1 MSLWGKIAGGAAG
14 LALGGPLGALMG
26 VVAGHFLVDE
36 RQRTEGAKSP
46 ADGRIPPER
55 QAAFIIGVIALSAK
69 MAKADG
75 EVTFKEISAFRD
87 FVKVPPG
94 EMKHVEFVFDQAR
107 KSVNGFESYAKQLA
121 RMFRN
126 DREVLEDLLDG
137 LFHIARADGVFHD
150 GELAYLHEVGRI
162 FGFDEMAFERI
173 KARNMP
179 GSLAD
184 PYTVL
189 GVDPKASD
197 DEVKA
202 VYRRLVREHH
212 PDAMVARG
220 VPEEF
225 IVLANDKLAAINGA
239 YEKIEQARGL
249 RGGA

>member
-36 RQRTEGAKSP
+36 RQRAAAEAQGG
-46 ADGRIPPER
+46 DGRVPPER
-55 QAAFIIGVIALSAK
+55 QAAFIMGVIALSAK

-75 EVTFKEISAFRD
+75 EVSFKEISAFRD
-87 FVKVPPG
+87 FVKIPPG

-121 RMFRN
+121 RMFKN
-126 DREVLEDLLDG
+126 DPEVLEDLLDG
-137 LFHIARADGVFHD
+137 LFHIARADGVVRD
-150 GELAYLHEVGRI
+150 EELVYLREVARI

-173 KARNMP
+173 RARNMP
-179 GSLAD
+179 GPLAD

-189 GVDPKASD
+189 GVDAKASD
-197 DEVKA
+197 EEVKS
-202 VYRRLVREHH
+202 VYRKLVREHH
-212 PDAMVARG
+212 PDAMMARG

-239 YEKIEQARGL
+239 YEKIEKARGM